1 MIIAEYKEP
10 LLSKRII
17 PAVKN
22 TWEEPFYFTG
32 EGALK
37 KVSLVDIPLRQWRK
51 AFQIEESGSTK
62 AWGPRGEY
70 LQVGGPRREEE
81 AGKAS
86 WHPVADAFICLAMN
100 FILSIN

>member
-1 MIIAEYKEP
+1 M
-10 LLSKRII
+10 
-17 PAVKN
+17 
-22 TWEEPFYFTG
+22 G
-32 EGALK
+32 EVALK

-62 AWGPRGEY
+62 AWAPRGEC
-70 LQVGGPRREEE
+70 LQVQGPRREEE

-86 WHPVADAFICLAMN
+86 WYQMADAFICLARN